1 MASSLFPSSRTPP
14 QMGMQNNPLQ
24 MMQQLKQFA
33 WMIRGRGDPQQLVMA
48 YMQQNGIP
56 REQLQQTMQ
65 QAMEIGQMMGLK

>member
-33 WMIRGRGDPQQLVMA
+33 GMIRGRGDPQQLVMA
-48 YMQQNGIP
+48 YMQQHGIP
-56 REQLQQTMQ
+56 REQLQQTML
-65 QAMEIGQMMGLK
+65 QAKEIGRMLGLK